1 MPYWPSLVVELLQEF
16 EGLLVGDHA
25 LVGALHL
32 VHVDD
37 VDVGPGALLEAGWQC
52 HLVEEVSVRGDV
64 PEFLLGTGS
73 HEGGYQPHVLLSTF
87 CAHYLLIIILIL
99 SNI

>member
-37 VDVGPGALLEAGWQC
+37 VDVGPGALLEACW
-52 HLVEEVSVRGDV
+52 
-64 PEFLLGTGS
+64 
-73 HEGGYQPHVLLSTF
+73 
-87 CAHYLLIIILIL
+87 
-99 SNI
+99 